1 MISAPLLLYYFDFA
15 ANHTHPAGIFKIA
28 RLLRCEFNY
37 ICAVAHFNSK
47 PKISKDHSQLYSKLI
62 SILKTEKKMVLN
74 VKKSVLNLWKNL
86 VNLIQM

>member
-1 MISAPLLLYYFDFA
+1 MFLNFLPGIRESDFLLQKL
-15 ANHTHPAGIFKIA
+15 
-28 RLLRCEFNY
+28 
-37 ICAVAHFNSK
+37 
-47 PKISKDHSQLYSKLI
+47 DHQLYSKLI